1 MRFITYQSEIGPTL
15 GLLDGERARPLPGMD
30 MLGLIRQG
38 QAGLALARDIST
50 TALPLS
56 SLALLAPIP
65 NPPRNII
72 CLGMNYA
79 AHAAES
85 MRAKNFPVK
94 MPEVPVF
101 FTKATTA
108 VNAPYGDIPFDPRV
122 SSQLDWEVE
131 LGVVIGQQGVDI
143 PRQRAFEHVFG
154 YTVLNDV
161 SARDLQ
167 SSHQQFFKGKSLD
180 GSCPMGPAIVT
191 RDEIPDPHNLRLRC
205 WVNGEIKQDSTT
217 ADLIFDIPAIIEWLS
232 RGMTLLPG
240 DIISTGTPS
249 GVGFARTPPEF
260 LQPGDVV
267 ECEVEGIGRLRN
279 QVEAAR

>member
-50 TALPLS
+50 TALPFS

-143 PRQRAFEHVFG
+143 PRQRAFEYVFG